1 MAAPRRRGLEAEILV
16 SLAVVMVTATAVL
29 GALLVETHEAN
40 VGQLQRLAA
49 RSLLEE
55 ARAELPAVG
64 PELRRWWLVDGAGR
78 PRARGGHAE
87 PLDAGSLA
95 LAIEARQR
103 GAPLL
108 QAGRPWEPVR
118 FAVPGEGGVAVARL
132 APAASGWV
140 LIVVLLVDVAVF
152 TAFGLYLLRA
162 RLVLPLRR
170 LAAATRAIA
179 DGDLAARVP
188 AEGPRETW
196 ALANAFNEMT
206 EALEARSGALE
217 KAVVDLR
224 ESNRSVREARAGLD
238 RAERL
243 AAVGCLAAGVAHE
256 VGNPLGAMLAF
267 LDLARR
273 DAGLSEEARGHLE
286 RAGSEGQ
293 KVRGILRALLDFSQP
308 PRVERAAVDLA
319 AVCRETSEL
328 VSAQRRYS
336 DVSIEIGSEGE
347 PPAALADRNTVAQIV
362 LNLLLNAGDAL
373 RDTTPKPCIRITV
386 RPAAASRRR
395 DDADAAAQ
403 ERRSFDAV
411 ECVIADNGPGI
422 PEDDRE
428 RVFDPFYTTKPPG
441 EGTGLGLS
449 NALRFA
455 EELDGTLTLS
465 AHPSSPGATFTL
477 TLPAVTRQPPG
488 TSLTEVRG
496 RSLTETPGDLPHK

>member
-1 MAAPRRRGLEAEILV
+1 MAVARRRGLEAEILV
-16 SLAVVMVTATAVL
+16 SLALVMVTATAVL
-29 GALLVETHEAN
+29 GALLVETHQAN
-40 VGQLQRLAA
+40 IRQLRRLVA

-55 ARAELPAVG
+55 ARAELPVFA
-64 PELRRWWLVDGAGR
+64 PAARRWWIVDEEGR
-78 PRARGGHAE
+78 ARPRGGHAE
-87 PLDAGSLA
+87 PIDAGSRA
-95 LAIEARQR
+95 LASRARQR

-118 FAVPGEGGVAVARL
+118 FAAPEGRGVVVTRL
-132 APAASGWV
+132 PPAASGA
-140 LIVVLLVDVAVF
+140 LLLVLLLAEVAVF

-170 LAAATRAIA
+170 LAAAARAIA
-179 DGDLAARVP
+179 DGNWAARVP

-224 ESNRSVREARAGLD
+224 ESNRSLREARAGLD

-273 DAGLSEEARGHLE
+273 DAGLSDEACGYLE

-293 KVRGILRALLDFSQP
+293 KVRGILRQLLEFSRP
-308 PRVERAAVDLA
+308 PRTERAAVDLA
-319 AVCRETSEL
+319 ALCRETSEL
-328 VSAQRRYS
+328 VSAQRRYA
-336 DVSIEIGSEGE
+336 DVSIEILEEGD
-347 PPAALADRNTVAQIV
+347 PPAALADRNIVAQIV

-373 RDTTPKPCIRITV
+373 RGGTPEPRVRITV
-386 RPAAASRRR
+386 RPAAA
-395 DDADAAAQ
+395 
-403 ERRSFDAV
+403 AV
-411 ECVIADNGPGI
+411 ECVVADNGPGI
-422 PEDDRE
+422 PAPERE
-428 RVFDPFYTTKPPG
+428 RVFDPFYTTKQPG

-449 NALRFA
+449 NALRYA
-455 EELDGTLTLS
+455 EELGGTLELDAGGS
-465 AHPSSPGATFTL
+465 GGGAVFVL
-477 TLPAVTRQPPG
+477 RLPAAVAG
-488 TSLTEVRG
+488 C
-496 RSLTETPGDLPHK
+496 

>member
-1 MAAPRRRGLEAEILV
+1 MARRRGLEAEILV

-29 GALLVETHEAN
+29 VGLLVETHEAN
-40 VGQLQRLAA
+40 VRQLQRLAA

-55 ARAELPAVG
+55 ARAELPAVA
-64 PELRRWWLVDGAGR
+64 PAIRRWWIVDDEGR
-78 PRARGGHAE
+78 ARPRGGHAE
-87 PLDAGSLA
+87 PIDADSRA
-95 LAIEARQR
+95 LASQALQR
-103 GAPLL
+103 GVPLL
-108 QAGRPWEPVR
+108 QAGRPWEPVG
-118 FAVPGEGGVAVARL
+118 FAAPEARGVLVTRL
-132 APAASGWV
+132 PPAASGWV
-140 LIVVLLVDVAVF
+140 LVAVLLADVVVF

-170 LAAATRAIA
+170 LAAAARAIA
-179 DGDLAARVP
+179 DGNWAARVP

-206 EALEARSGALE
+206 EALEVRSGALE

-224 ESNRSVREARAGLD
+224 ESNRSLREARAGLD

-273 DAGLSEEARGHLE
+273 DAGLSNEARGYLE

-293 KVRGILRALLDFSQP
+293 KVRGILRQLLDFSRP
-308 PRVERAAVDLA
+308 PRTERAAVDLT
-319 AVCRETSEL
+319 AVCRETAEL
-328 VSAQRRYS
+328 VSAQRRYA
-336 DVSIEIGSEGE
+336 DVSIEVVAEGD
-347 PPAALADRNTVAQIV
+347 PPPALADRNIVAQIV

-373 RDTTPKPCIRITV
+373 REGTPEPHVRITV
-386 RPAAASRRR
+386 RPAAAASRRG
-395 DDADAAAQ
+395 DTADAARP
-403 ERRSFDAV
+403 RRSFESV
-411 ECVIADNGPGI
+411 ECVVADNGPGI
-422 PEDDRE
+422 PAPERE

-455 EELDGTLTLS
+455 EELGGSLTLD
-465 AHPSSPGATFTL
+465 ADAPGPGSVFVL
-477 TLPAVTRQPPG
+477 RLPAVVPSGDPPATRLAGP
-488 TSLTEVRG
+488 
-496 RSLTETPGDLPHK
+496 LPD